1 MGAVNRFSI
10 PFAITVLG
18 ISHVITQITV
28 IREFI
33 NVFAGNEIVLGV
45 LFSLWL
51 LLTGFG
57 AWLGRF
63 IRSSVVQMAL
73 FRASLFLVA
82 FLPIAHIVLIRFL
95 RDYLFIRGELPGIGP
110 LIIWATVLL
119 LPYCIITGG
128 LLTLA
133 CSVLPSYGTKR
144 TSIGRV
150 YFFDNIGD
158 ILGGILFTFILVHY
172 FNNLTMLYFP
182 AFLCLLGFLLVDS
195 REYGRRFFKSLP
207 GILGVI
213 SVMGIIIFVPL
224 EEITLKWLYPGQTI
238 VDHLES
244 PYGRVVVTSD
254 HDQTSFFE
262 NGEHLFS
269 TPNIFANEELVH
281 YALPQLSEV
290 QSVLLVSG
298 GMSGIIDEIRKY
310 KVSHIDYVEIDPSI
324 ITAGTRHLN
333 IHFPPVVHVHLE
345 DGRKYIQNT
354 SRKYDAVIL
363 DLPDPSSLQLNRFY
377 TLEFFKTVK
386 YVLSPGGIVC
396 FGVKGAENY
405 ISDDQARFLSTLNN
419 TLKSIFHHVL
429 IMPGE
434 RNIFIA
440 SDNPLSSDIASLI
453 ASRNIETTYVNENYL
468 AGRVTAERL
477 SFVKGSL
484 IDDTPANHDF
494 RPAAYFYSMRIWLGM
509 FQEHFKIPLIVA
521 SLFFV
526 IYFASTG
533 IVNKTLFSTGFTAS
547 SMEVIILLSYQ
558 IIHGSIYTGIGLII
572 AAFMFGLA
580 IGSFSTNQLTFVN
593 KNTLLTIE
601 LAIIIY
607 LLIFMLIIYMGKSM
621 LGTVAFAIMATSI
634 GALTGAEFPVAGR
647 LVFSSPWKTAGS
659 LYAAD
664 LLGGS
669 LGAFVVSLFLIPAV
683 GIYNTC
689 VLLIVFKML
698 IVSGLLVKKK
708 IQE

>member
-1 MGAVNRFSI
+1 MAGAVKRFSI

-63 IRSSVVQMAL
+63 IRSSSVQMAL

-82 FLPIAHIVLIRFL
+82 FLPIAHIFLIRFL
-95 RDYLFIRGELPGIGP
+95 RDYLFIRGEMPGVGS

-133 CSVLPSYGTKR
+133 CSVLPSYGTER

-172 FNNLTMLYFP
+172 FNNLTILYFP

-195 REYGRRFFKSLP
+195 REYGRRFFKSLL

-213 SVMGIIIFVPL
+213 SVMGVIIFVPL
-224 EEITLKWLYPGQTI
+224 EEITLKWLYPGQKI
-238 VDHLES
+238 IDHLES

-262 NGEHLFS
+262 NGDHLFS

-298 GMSGIIDEIRKY
+298 GISGIIDEIRKY

-324 ITAGTRHLN
+324 ITAGTKHLN
-333 IHFPPVVHVHLE
+333 IHFPPAVHVHLE

-354 SRKYDAVIL
+354 SHKYDAVIL

-386 YVLSPGGIVC
+386 SVLSPGGIVC

-405 ISDDQARFLSTLNN
+405 ISDNQARFLSTLNN
-419 TLKSIFHHVL
+419 TLKGIFHHVL
-429 IMPGE
+429 IIPGE

-440 SDNPLSSDIASLI
+440 SDNPLSPDIASLI
-453 ASRNIETTYVNENYL
+453 TSRNIETTYVNENYL

-526 IYFASTG
+526 MYFAGIG
-533 IVNKTLFSTGFTAS
+533 IVNKALFSTGFTAS

-621 LGTVAFAIMATSI
+621 LGTVAFAIMAISI
-634 GALTGAEFPVAGR
+634 GTLTGAEFPVAGR

-708 IQE
+708 I

>member
-82 FLPIAHIVLIRFL
+82 FLPIAHIFLIRFL

-182 AFLCLLGFLLVDS
+182 AFLCLFGFLLVDS

-213 SVMGIIIFVPL
+213 SVVGVIIFVPL

-262 NGEHLFS
+262 NGDHLFS

-298 GMSGIIDEIRKY
+298 GISGIIDEIRKY

-324 ITAGTRHLN
+324 ITAGTKHLN
-333 IHFPPVVHVHLE
+333 IHFPPAVHVHLE

-354 SRKYDAVIL
+354 SHKYDAVIL

-386 YVLSPGGIVC
+386 SVLSPGGIVC

-405 ISDDQARFLSTLNN
+405 ISDDHACFLSTLNN

-484 IDDTPANHDF
+484 IDDIPANHDF

-509 FQEHFKIPLIVA
+509 FQDHFKIPLIVA

-526 IYFASTG
+526 IYFAGIG
-533 IVNKTLFSTGFTAS
+533 IVNKALFSTGFTAS

-558 IIHGSIYTGIGLII
+558 IIHGSIYTGIGLVI

-621 LGTVAFAIMATSI
+621 LGTVTFAIMAISI
-634 GALTGAEFPVAGR
+634 GTLTGAEFPVAGR
-647 LVFSSPWKTAGS
+647 LVFSSPRKTAGS

-708 IQE
+708 I

>member
-1 MGAVNRFSI
+1 
-10 PFAITVLG
+10 
-18 ISHVITQITV
+18 
-28 IREFI
+28 
-33 NVFAGNEIVLGV
+33 
-45 LFSLWL
+45 
-51 LLTGFG
+51 
-57 AWLGRF
+57 
-63 IRSSVVQMAL
+63 MAL
-73 FRASLFLVA
+73 FRISLFLVA

-95 RDYLFIRGELPGIGP
+95 RDHLFIRGEMPGVGS

-133 CSVLPSYGTKR
+133 CSVLPSYGTER

-158 ILGGILFTFILVHY
+158 ILGGILFTFILVRY
-172 FNNLTMLYFP
+172 FNNLTILYFP

-195 REYGRRFFKSLP
+195 REYGRRFFKSLL
-207 GILGVI
+207 GILGVL
-213 SVMGIIIFVPL
+213 SVVGVIIFVPL
-224 EEITLKWLYPGQTI
+224 EEITLKWLYPGQKI
-238 VDHLES
+238 IDHLES

-298 GMSGIIDEIRKY
+298 GISGIIDEIRKY

-333 IHFPPVVHVHLE
+333 IRFPPAVHVHLE

-363 DLPDPSSLQLNRFY
+363 NLPDPSSLQLNRFY

-386 YVLSPGGIVC
+386 SALSPGGIIC

-419 TLKSIFHHVL
+419 TLKGIFHHIL
-429 IMPGE
+429 IIPGE

-440 SDNPLSSDIASLI
+440 SDNPLSPDIASLI
-453 ASRNIETTYVNENYL
+453 TLRNIETTYVNENYL

-526 IYFASTG
+526 MYFASTG

-607 LLIFMLIIYMGKSM
+607 LLIFMLIIYMGKPI
-621 LGTVAFAIMATSI
+621 LGTVIFAIMATLI
-634 GALTGAEFPVAGR
+634 GVLTGAEFPVAGR

-698 IVSGLLVKKK
+698 IVSGLLVKKN

>member
-1 MGAVNRFSI
+1 MAGAVKRFSI

-63 IRSSVVQMAL
+63 IRSSSVQMAL

-82 FLPIAHIVLIRFL
+82 FLPIAHIFLIRFL
-95 RDYLFIRGELPGIGP
+95 RDYLFIRGEMPGVGS

-133 CSVLPSYGTKR
+133 CSVLPSYGTER

-172 FNNLTMLYFP
+172 FNNLTILYFP

-195 REYGRRFFKSLP
+195 REYGRRFFKSLL

-213 SVMGIIIFVPL
+213 SVMGVIIFVPL
-224 EEITLKWLYPGQTI
+224 EEITLKWLYPGQKI
-238 VDHLES
+238 IDHLES

-262 NGEHLFS
+262 NGDHLFS

-298 GMSGIIDEIRKY
+298 GISGIIDEIRKY

-324 ITAGTRHLN
+324 ITAGTKHLN
-333 IHFPPVVHVHLE
+333 IHFPPAVHVHLE

-354 SRKYDAVIL
+354 SHKYDAVIL

-386 YVLSPGGIVC
+386 SVLSPGGIVC

-405 ISDDQARFLSTLNN
+405 ISDNQARFLSTLNN
-419 TLKSIFHHVL
+419 TLKGIFHHVL
-429 IMPGE
+429 IIPGE

-440 SDNPLSSDIASLI
+440 SDNPLSPDIASLI
-453 ASRNIETTYVNENYL
+453 TSRNIETTYVNENYL

-509 FQEHFKIPLIVA
+509 FQEHFKIPLIVV

-526 IYFASTG
+526 MYFASIG

-607 LLIFMLIIYMGKSM
+607 LLIFMLIIYVGKSI

-708 IQE
+708 I